1 MNKVQVVLNN
11 FSRFEQSATPV
22 LFIEIF
28 KGERLGNHLWDKYTF
43 DCQYSIL
50 KLWRMLKKE
59 EQVNLSTWILDNE
72 DDLYFLRD

>member
-1 MNKVQVVLNN
+1 MNKVQIILNN
-11 FSRFEQSATPV
+11 FSEFEQNATSE
-22 LFIEIF
+22 LFCEIF
-28 KGERLGNHLWDKYTF
+28 QDEHLGNHLWDKYVYEA
-43 DCQYSIL
+43 QYSIL